1 MFVIPIACKS
11 VLLQIN
17 HHQAPRTMSKA
28 PVLRKDARVV
38 QKEKRQTIDWEKAF
52 VNDLKRQFKG
62 TEPPRTG

>member
-1 MFVIPIACKS
+1 
-11 VLLQIN
+11 
-17 HHQAPRTMSKA
+17 MSKA